1 MKYFRHPL
9 GVRDKYW
16 LLKSMLIMKLTL
28 FFIVLFSL
36 QSIANSYSQQ
46 KVTINTKSAD
56 FKKIVASI
64 QRQTNY
70 RFVFSERKI
79 PLTNKIDLNVK
90 DEEVTSVLKKVLANS
105 GFSFTVL
112 ENNLIVIT
120 TGNEIIANVTVTG
133 KVLDENGL
141 AAPGVSIRI
150 KGSTVGTVTDADG
163 NFSISVP
170 DNATLVFSF
179 LGYETQEIALNGRT
193 TLSVKLATS
202 SKSLNEVV
210 VTALGIKKDEKK
222 LGYSITT
229 VKGDALDKAKE
240 SNVAYSLEGR
250 VAGLSV
256 SGISGG
262 AGSSARILLRG
273 VTSTSATQGPLFVI
287 NGVPMDNTQRGQSGE
302 WGGADYGDGIANIN
316 PDDIESM
323 TVLKGQSASALYGT
337 RAVNGVILITT
348 KSGKKNSGFGVEF
361 NTNFQA
367 DKVVDNTD
375 FQDVYGQ
382 GENGAKPL
390 NAADALSSGSLAWGA
405 KLDGSQVP
413 QFDGK
418 SYAYSKTSDN
428 WTKFYK
434 TGHTY
439 TNTVALTG
447 GNESGAF
454 RLSLSDLNNHAVTP
468 NSGLDRKTFNF
479 NGSQTVIKNLDINL
493 VANYILD
500 NERNRSGL
508 SDGPGNPNNVQFL
521 APNEGQSILAPGTK
535 ADGTEQSFTN
545 DVYVTNPYFAAYNFV
560 TNTSR
565 ERLISSI
572 SAKYAITPWA
582 YVQGR
587 VGYDNTNDSRLSITP
602 TGYGYRQGDNGN
614 MGVQNT
620 KLREFNADVLLGA
633 KHDLIR
639 DLLNLD
645 LSVGGNIRK
654 NQYSGTFINANNLIV
669 PYFYDLSN
677 GLTRTSGNVDNT
689 YKQQVNSAYYT
700 ADFAI
705 KNYLVLSTNGR
716 YDYFSSISKV
726 IGPGIFTPS
735 VSASFIFSEFTH
747 IDALDFG
754 KLRLSYSKTSNS
766 PDAYKNAVYYS
777 VANAINGTS
786 AATFSSQLPNLSLKP
801 FVLSE
806 FEIGTDLKFFKNR
819 LGVDVAYFSRK
830 TKDEIVNSTIDIAS
844 GYTNAYVATASTQNK
859 GIEVEIHGSPIVGA
873 FSWTPSFN
881 FTYVQNKVLQTDA
894 IGNNLGLG
902 TYRPLNATTA
912 FVKGMAGPQILANDY
927 KRDGSGN
934 IIFDATGNAEST
946 GRIPMGSVTPKIY
959 GGFNNDFNYKNFNLS
974 FLVDYR
980 FGNKVLSATNYYSI
994 FRGENKMTLPGR
1006 ETGVVG
1012 TGVTES
1018 GSPNTV
1024 SVPAETYYQNLARH
1038 VSALNVLDGS
1048 FIKLRQVTFG
1058 YTIPASA
1065 IGNTPFTSITL
1076 SAVARNLWTIMKHT
1090 DNIDPES
1097 NFAPGVNYAGI
1108 EGTSVP
1114 AVRTYG
1120 LNLNFKFK
1128 K

>member
-36 QSIANSYSQQ
+36 QSIASGYSQQ
-46 KVTINTKSAD
+46 KVTINAKSAD
-56 FKKIVASI
+56 FKKIVSAI

-79 PLTNKIDLNVK
+79 PLANKIDLNVK

-112 ENNLIVIT
+112 ANNLIVIT
-120 TGNEIIANVTVTG
+120 TGNEIVSNVTVTG
-133 KVLDENGL
+133 KVLDETGL

-179 LGYETQEIALNGRT
+179 LGYETQEVVLNGRT
-193 TLSVKLATS
+193 TLSVKMTVSA
-202 SKSLNEVV
+202 KSLNEVV

-222 LGYSITT
+222 LGYAITT
-229 VKGDALDKAKE
+229 VNGSTMDKAKE

-250 VAGLSV
+250 VAGLSI
-256 SGISGG
+256 SGTNGG

-273 VTSTSATQGPLFVI
+273 VTSTSASGPLFVI

-316 PDDIESM
+316 PDDIENM

-367 DKVVDNTD
+367 DKVVNNED
-375 FQDVYGQ
+375 FQSDYGQ
-382 GENGAKPL
+382 GENGKKPL

-418 SYAYSKTSDN
+418 SYAYSKTSDD

-447 GNESGAF
+447 GNETGTF

-493 VANYILD
+493 VANYIID
-500 NERNRSGL
+500 NEHNRSGL

-521 APNEGQSILAPGTK
+521 APNEAQSILAPGTK
-535 ADGTEQSFTN
+535 ADKTEQSFTN

-560 TNTSR
+560 SNTSR

-572 SAKYAITPWA
+572 SAKYSVTPWA

-614 MGVQNT
+614 MGVQNI
-620 KLREFNADVLLGA
+620 KLSEFNADVLLGV
-633 KHDLIR
+633 KHDLVKG
-639 DLLNLD
+639 LLNLD
-645 LSVGGNIRK
+645 ASVGGNIRK
-654 NQYSGTFINANNLIV
+654 SNYNGTFINANNLII

-677 GLTRTSGNVDNT
+677 GLTRTSGNVQPVN
-689 YKQQVNSAYYT
+689 QQVNSAYYT

-705 KNYLVLSTNGR
+705 KDFLILSTNGR
-716 YDYFSSISKV
+716 YDYFSSISNAV
-726 IGPGIFTPS
+726 GPGIFTPS

-754 KLRLSYSKTSNS
+754 KLRLSFAQTSNS
-766 PDAYKNAVYYS
+766 PVPYSNQVYYS
-777 VANAINGTS
+777 VANAVNGTN
-786 AATFSSQLPNLSLKP
+786 AGTFGGQLPNVALKP
-801 FVLSE
+801 FILTE
-806 FEIGTDLKFFKNR
+806 FEIGTELKMFKNR
-819 LGVDVAYFSRK
+819 LGVDVAYFDRK
-830 TKDEIVNSTIDIAS
+830 TKNEIVNSSIDISS
-844 GYTNAYVATASTQNK
+844 GYTNAYVGTASVQNK

-881 FTYVQNKVLQTDA
+881 FTYVQNKVLKTDA

-912 FVKGMAGPQILANDY
+912 FVQGMSGPQILANDY

-934 IIFDATGNAEST
+934 IIFDATGNAEAT
-946 GRIPMGSVTPKIY
+946 GRIPLGSVTPKIY
-959 GGFNNDFNYKNFNLS
+959 GGLNNDFNYKNFNLS

-994 FRGENKMTLPGR
+994 FRGENKLTLPGR

-1012 TGVTES
+1012 VGVTES
-1018 GSPNTV
+1018 GAQNTIN
-1024 SVPAETYYQNLARH
+1024 VPAETYYQSLARK

-1058 YTIPASA
+1058 YSIPASS
-1065 IGNTPFTSITL
+1065 ISRTPFNAITL
-1076 SAVARNLWTIMKHT
+1076 SLVARNLWTIMKHT

-1097 NFAPGVNYAGI
+1097 NFAPGINYAGI

>member
-1 MKYFRHPL
+1 
-9 GVRDKYW
+9 
-16 LLKSMLIMKLTL
+16 MKLTL

-36 QSIANSYSQQ
+36 QSIASGYSQQ
-46 KVTINTKSAD
+46 KVTITTKSAD
-56 FKKIVASI
+56 FKKIVAAI
-64 QRQTNY
+64 QRQTDY

-105 GFSFTVL
+105 GYSFTVL
-112 ENNLIVIT
+112 ANNLIVIT
-120 TGNEIIANVTVTG
+120 TGNETVTNVTVTG
-133 KVLDENGL
+133 KVLDETGL
-141 AAPGVSIRI
+141 PAPGVSIRL
-150 KGSTVGTVTDADG
+150 KGTTVGTVTDAEG

-170 DNATLVFSF
+170 DNATLVVSF
-179 LGYETQEIALNGRT
+179 LGYETQEIALAGRT
-193 TLSVKLATS
+193 TLTIKLTVSA
-202 SKSLNEVV
+202 KSLNEVV

-222 LGYSITT
+222 LGYAITT
-229 VKGDALDKAKE
+229 VNGSAIDKAKE
-240 SNVAYSLEGR
+240 PNVAYSLEGR
-250 VAGLSV
+250 VAGLSI
-256 SGISGG
+256 SGTNGG

-273 VTSTSATQGPLFVI
+273 VTSTSKTQGPLFVI

-316 PDDIESM
+316 PDDIESI

-337 RAVNGVILITT
+337 RATGGVILITT

-361 NTNFQA
+361 NSNFQA
-367 DKVVDNTD
+367 DKVVNNTD
-375 FQDVYGQ
+375 FQTEYGQ
-382 GENGAKPL
+382 GENGKKPV

-418 SYAYSKTSDN
+418 SYAYSKTSDD
-428 WTKFYK
+428 WTHFYK
-434 TGHTY
+434 TGHTF

-447 GNESGAF
+447 GNETGAF
-454 RLSLSDLNNHAVTP
+454 RLSLSDLNNHAITP

-479 NGSQTVIKNLDINL
+479 NGSQTVIKNLDVNL

-500 NERNRSGL
+500 NEKNRSGL

-521 APNEGQSILAPGTK
+521 APNEAQSILAPGTK

-545 DVYVTNPYFAAYNFV
+545 DVYVTNPYFAAYNFIS
-560 TNTSR
+560 NTTR

-587 VGYDNTNDSRLSITP
+587 LGYDKINDTRFGVTP
-602 TGYGYRQGDNGN
+602 TGTAYNSGNNGS
-614 MGVQNT
+614 VNT
-620 KLREFNADVLLGA
+620 QTTQLREFNADVLLGA
-633 KHDLIR
+633 KHDLVK

-645 LSVGGNIRK
+645 LSLGGNIRK
-654 NQYSGTFINANNLIV
+654 NQYSGTYINANNLII

-677 GLTRTSGNVDNT
+677 GQTRTSGNVDNT
-689 YKQQVNSAYYT
+689 YRLQVNSAYYT
-700 ADFAI
+700 ADFGI
-705 KNYLVLSTNGR
+705 KNFLVLSTNGR
-716 YDYFSSISKV
+716 YDYYSSISKAV
-726 IGPGIFTPS
+726 GPGIFTPS

-747 IDALDFG
+747 ISALDFG
-754 KLRLSYSKTSNS
+754 KLRISYAQTSGGADPYSNQI
-766 PDAYKNAVYYS
+766 YYS
-777 VANAINGTS
+777 VANAINGVS
-786 AATFSSQLPNLSLKP
+786 AGSFSNQLPNVLLKP
-801 FVLSE
+801 YTLSE
-806 FEIGTDLKFFKNR
+806 FEIGTELKFFKDR
-819 LGVDVAYFSRK
+819 LGLDVAYFDKK
-830 TKDEIVNSTIDIAS
+830 TKNEIVNSSIDISS
-844 GYTNAYVATASTQNK
+844 GYTNAYVATASMQNK
-859 GIEVEIHGSPIVGA
+859 GIEVEIHGSPVVGA
-873 FSWTPSFN
+873 FTWTPSFN
-881 FTYVQNKVLQTDA
+881 FTYVKNKVLSTDA
-894 IGNNLGLG
+894 NGNNIGLG

-912 FVKGMAGPQILANDY
+912 FVKGMPGPQIMANDY
-927 KRDGSGN
+927 KRDASGN
-934 IIFDATGNAEST
+934 IIFDATGNAETT
-946 GRIPMGSVTPKIY
+946 GRIAMGSVTPKIY
-959 GGFNNDFNYKNFNLS
+959 GGLNNDFSYKHFNLS

-1012 TGVTES
+1012 VGVTES
-1018 GSPNTV
+1018 GAQNTTN
-1024 SVPAETYYQNLARH
+1024 VPAETYYQTLARN

-1048 FIKLRQVTFG
+1048 FIKLRQVTLG
-1058 YTIPASA
+1058 YTIPSEA
-1065 IGNTPFTSITL
+1065 IAHTPFNSITL

-1097 NFAPGVNYAGI
+1097 NFAPGINYAGI

-1120 LNLNFKFK
+1120 FNLNFKFK

>member
-36 QSIANSYSQQ
+36 QSIASSYSQQ

-120 TGNEIIANVTVTG
+120 TGNEIVANVTVTG

-222 LGYSITT
+222 LGYAITT
-229 VKGDALDKAKE
+229 VNGNAIDKAKE
-240 SNVAYSLEGR
+240 PNVAYSLEGR

-256 SGISGG
+256 SGVSGG

-273 VTSTSATQGPLFVI
+273 LTSISGSAGPLFVI

-316 PDDIESM
+316 PDDIESI

-337 RAVNGVILITT
+337 RATGGVILITT

-361 NTNFQA
+361 NSNFQA
-367 DKVVDNTD
+367 DKVVNTED

-382 GENGAKPL
+382 GENGVKPQ

-418 SYAYSKTSDN
+418 SYAYSKTSDD
-428 WTKFYK
+428 WTKFYR

-447 GNESGAF
+447 GNEGGAF
-454 RLSLSDLNNHAVTP
+454 RLSLSDMNNHAITP

-500 NERNRSGL
+500 NENNRSGL

-521 APNEGQSILAPGTK
+521 APNEAQSILAPGVK
-535 ADGTEQSFTN
+535 ADKTEQSFTN

-560 TNTSR
+560 SNTKR

-587 VGYDNTNDSRLSITP
+587 VGYDNINDNRLGITP
-602 TGYGYRQGDNGN
+602 TGTAYNSGNNGG
-614 MGVQNT
+614 MSVQSTKITELNT
-620 KLREFNADVLLGA
+620 DVLVGA
-633 KHDLIR
+633 KHDIVK

-654 NQYSGTFINANNLIV
+654 TQSNGTYINANNLII

-677 GLTRTSGNVDNT
+677 GQTRSSGNTGISN
-689 YKQQVNSAYYT
+689 QQVNSAYYT
-700 ADFAI
+700 ADFSV
-705 KNYLVLSTNGR
+705 KNFLVLSTNGR
-716 YDYFSSISKV
+716 YDYYSSISKAV
-726 IGPGIFTPS
+726 GPGIFTPS

-754 KLRLSYSKTSNS
+754 KLRLSYAQTSGAPS
-766 PDAYKNAVYYS
+766 PYSNQVYYS
-777 VANAINGTS
+777 VSNAINGTNAGS
-786 AATFSSQLPNLSLKP
+786 FSTQLPNVNLKP
-801 FVLSE
+801 FTLSE
-806 FEIGTDLKFFKNR
+806 FEIGTELKFFKDR
-819 LGVDVAYFSRK
+819 LGLDVAYFQRK
-830 TKDEIVNSTIDIAS
+830 TKNEIINSSIDISS
-844 GYTNAYVATASTQNK
+844 GYTNAYVPTGSTQNK
-859 GIEVEIHGSPIVGA
+859 GIEIEIHGSPVVGA
-873 FSWTPSFN
+873 FTWTPSFN
-881 FTYVQNKVLQTDA
+881 FTYVQNKVLSTDA
-894 IGNNLGLG
+894 AGSNLGLG

-912 FVKGMAGPQILANDY
+912 FVKGLPGPQIMANDY

-934 IIFDATGNAEST
+934 IIFDATGNAEAT
-946 GRIPMGSVTPKIY
+946 GRIAMGSVLPKIY
-959 GGFNNDFNYKNFNLS
+959 GGLNNDFNYKHFNLS
-974 FLVDYR
+974 FLIDYR

-1024 SVPAETYYQNLARH
+1024 SVPAEAYYQTLARNI
-1038 VSALNVLDGS
+1038 SALNVLDGS

-1058 YTIPASA
+1058 YTIPSSA
-1065 IGNTPFTSITL
+1065 IANTPFNSITL

-1097 NFAPGVNYAGI
+1097 NFAPGINYAGI

-1114 AVRTYG
+1114 TVRTYG

>member
-36 QSIANSYSQQ
+36 QSIASGYSQQ

-56 FKKIVASI
+56 FKKIVSAI

-79 PLTNKIDLNVK
+79 PLANKIDLNVK

-112 ENNLIVIT
+112 ANNLIVIT
-120 TGNEIIANVTVTG
+120 TGNEIVANVIVTG
-133 KVLDENGL
+133 KVVDETGV

-163 NFSISVP
+163 NFSINAP

-179 LGYETQEIALNGRT
+179 LGYETQEIVLNGRT
-193 TLSVKLATS
+193 TLSVKLTTS
-202 SKSLNEVV
+202 AKSLNEVV

-222 LGYSITT
+222 LGYAITT
-229 VKGDALDKAKE
+229 VNGGALDKAKE
-240 SNVAYSLEGR
+240 ANVAYSLEGR
-250 VAGLSV
+250 VAGLSI
-256 SGISGG
+256 SGTNGG

-273 VTSTSATQGPLFVI
+273 LTSMTGPQGPLFVI

-316 PDDIESM
+316 PDDIESV

-337 RAVNGVILITT
+337 RATGGVILITT

-361 NTNFQA
+361 NSNFQA
-367 DKVVDNTD
+367 DKVMDNTD
-375 FQDVYGQ
+375 FQTEYGQ
-382 GENGAKPL
+382 GENGKKPL
-390 NAADALSSGSLAWGA
+390 NAADALSSGNLAWGA
-405 KLDGSQVP
+405 RLDGSQVP

-418 SYAYSKTSDN
+418 SYAYSKTSDDY
-428 WTKFYK
+428 TKFYK

-447 GNESGAF
+447 GNEGGAF
-454 RLSLSDLNNHAVTP
+454 RLSLSDMNNHAVTP

-479 NGSQTVIKNLDINL
+479 NGAQTVIKNLDINL

-500 NERNRSGL
+500 NENNRSGL

-521 APNEGQSILAPGTK
+521 APNEAQSILAPGTK
-535 ADGTEQSFTN
+535 ADKTEQSFTN
-545 DVYVTNPYFAAYNFV
+545 DTYVTNPYFAAYNFV
-560 TNTSR
+560 SNTKR

-582 YVQGR
+582 YIQGR
-587 VGYDNTNDSRLSITP
+587 IGYDNINDSRFGVTP
-602 TGYGYRQGDNGN
+602 TGTAYNSGNNGSVN
-614 MGVQNT
+614 VQST
-620 KLREFNADVLLGA
+620 KITEFNSDVLLGI
-633 KHDLIR
+633 KHDIVK

-645 LSVGGNIRK
+645 FSAGGNIRK
-654 NQYSGTFINANNLIV
+654 SQASGTYINANNLII

-677 GLTRTSGNVDNT
+677 GQTRSAGNTGISN
-689 YKQQVNSAYYT
+689 QQVNSAYYT
-700 ADFAI
+700 ADFAV
-705 KNYLVLSTNGR
+705 KNFLVLSTNGR
-716 YDYFSSISKV
+716 YDYYSSISKAV
-726 IGPGIFTPS
+726 GPGIFTPS

-747 IDALDFG
+747 MNALDFG
-754 KLRLSYSKTSNS
+754 KLRLSYAQTSGAPS
-766 PDAYKNAVYYS
+766 PFANQVYYS
-777 VANAINGTS
+777 VSNAINGVNAGS
-786 AATFSSQLPNLSLKP
+786 FSSQLPNVLLKP
-801 FVLSE
+801 FTLTE
-806 FEIGTDLKFFKNR
+806 FEIGTELKFFKNR
-819 LGVDVAYFSRK
+819 FGIDVSYFDRK
-830 TKDEIVNSTIDIAS
+830 TKNEIINSSIDIS
-844 GYTNAYVATASTQNK
+844 TGYTNAYVPTGSTQNK
-859 GIEVEIHGSPIVGA
+859 GIELEIHGTPVAGA
-873 FSWTPSFN
+873 FTWTPSFN
-881 FTYVQNKVLQTDA
+881 FTYVKNKILQTDA
-894 IGNNLGLG
+894 AGTNLGLG
-902 TYRPLNATTA
+902 TYRPLNANTA
-912 FVKGMAGPQILANDY
+912 FVKGLPGPQIMANDY

-934 IIFDATGNAEST
+934 IIFDASGNAEPT
-946 GRIPMGSVTPKIY
+946 GRIPMGSVLPKIY
-959 GGFNNDFNYKNFNLS
+959 GGFNNDFNFKNFNLS

-994 FRGENKMTLPGR
+994 ARGLNKLTLPGR

-1012 TGVTES
+1012 VGVTES
-1018 GSPNTV
+1018 GAQNTV
-1024 SVPAETYYQNLARH
+1024 NVPAESYYQSLARNI
-1038 VSALNVLDGS
+1038 SALNVLDGS

-1065 IGNTPFTSITL
+1065 IAHTPFNSITL